1 MPPFE
6 EDDTRK
12 VQTAVVGRA
21 GSDRP
26 VFLPYDPADF
36 DAFMRDRTR
45 EDFYC
50 GTLLGGCGKK
60 LTAKRYTEKK
70 CHFAHRPPVQ
80 CRRRAN
86 GEASA
91 DHLYIGQAL
100 KRWLRGQGHPDAT
113 VAYPDL
119 GSGPGGAVEVRFAG
133 GLRIVRVQMD
143 RLPLQAWREARE
155 RVAARHTAGVHWAYG
170 PDSGLAHNE
179 ADAHGHAIRFSCRTE
194 RGTREVYVGRQV
206 PGHAVEFVPLAH
218 CHLTERGIATPGTC
232 APVSFP
238 LAPGSVAFTGA
249 IEIPSPA
256 EGGVRVYRA
265 DVQPL
270 ESGPVRARISLPRQ
284 YAVPQPYFIHVL
296 EGAVHLVPPA
306 DGSSAV
312 EWLIRA
318 EGARP
323 LTGSTDPRWPDLVPP
338 PRPAPPAPPAAVA
351 VAVGVTQAPGS
362 PLDMPRLLADLRRGL
377 TDAAQ
382 RQDVVDWETLV
393 RSAGEDPERFSA
405 AEQVR
410 LLVELDR
417 PRAVGKPV
425 LSSVLTTEPG
435 TPAPVLFFAEVLA
448 GLGWRSDLPADRVT
462 EIWERQR
469 RTAYSLLR
477 KKPDPEPDPEPE
489 PPAPV
494 ALGAPDSEAHLVTGL
509 RELLRRVAKG
519 RSVIKWD
526 TLLRQQGVARASI
539 TPQERI
545 RLLAA
550 VDAPYR
556 ADGPLLSAL
565 VKAPGLPPSPPSY
578 FGEVLKAMGWRPT
591 TATPTVAAAWT
602 AGRERAYRAAGHA
615 TARTTATVADGPPV
629 PLAGLSRQ
637 LGIEGP
643 VIIRTVRRILTDAA
657 RRRVCVGWHTL
668 AESLGRQPKDFSDH
682 HRLAVLVAVDRAARP
697 TGVMLSALVIGAGH
711 APVPYFADILRALG
725 RPHDLRPIELGQV
738 RKHEQARAFAA
749 HATTPT

>member
-70 CHFAHRPPVQ
+70 CHFAHRPPVH

-100 KRWLRGQGHPDAT
+100 MSWLRGQGHHDAT
-113 VAYPDL
+113 VTYPDL

-133 GLRIVRVQMD
+133 GARIVRIQMD
-143 RLPLQAWREARE
+143 RLPLPAWRETRE
-155 RVAARHTAGVHWAYG
+155 RLGVRHTAGVHWAYG

-179 ADAHGHAIRFSCRTE
+179 ADAYGHAIRFSCRTE

-206 PGHAVEFVPLAH
+206 PGRAVESVPLAA
-218 CHLTERGIATPGTC
+218 CHLTQDGVATPGTG

-249 IEIPSPA
+249 IEVPSPA
-256 EGGVRVYRA
+256 EGGVRLYRA
-265 DVQPL
+265 DAQPL
-270 ESGPVRARISLPRQ
+270 ESGPVRARIALPRE
-284 YAVPQPYFIHVL
+284 YAVPQPYLVHVL
-296 EGAVHLVPPA
+296 DGAVHLVPPA
-306 DGSSAV
+306 DGSSTA

-318 EGARP
+318 EGVRP
-323 LTGSTDPRWPDLVPP
+323 LTGFTDPRWPDLVPP
-338 PRPAPPAPPAAVA
+338 PRPAAPAAVR
-351 VAVGVTQAPGS
+351 VARAPDA
-362 PLDMPRLLADLRRGL
+362 PLDTPRLLAGLRRGL
-377 TDAAQ
+377 IDAAQ

-393 RSAGEDPERFSA
+393 RSTGEDPERFSA

-410 LLVELDR
+410 LLVELDQ
-417 PRAVGKPV
+417 PRSVGKPV
-425 LSSVLTTEPG
+425 LSSLLTAEPG
-435 TPAPVLFFAEVLA
+435 TPAPILFFAAVLA
-448 GLGWRSDLPADRVT
+448 GLGWRSDLPADRVM

-477 KKPDPEPDPEPE
+477 KKPDPAPE
-489 PPAPV
+489 PPPV
-494 ALGAPDSEAHLVTGL
+494 AVAAPDSDVQLVAGL
-509 RELLRRVAKG
+509 RELLRRAAKG
-519 RSVIKWD
+519 RSVIKWE

-556 ADGPLLSAL
+556 VDGPLLSAL
-565 VKAPGLPPSPPSY
+565 VKAPGLPPGPPSY
-578 FGEVLKAMGWRPT
+578 FGEVLKALGWRPT
-591 TATPTVAAAWT
+591 KVTPTVAAAWT
-602 AGRERAYRAAGHA
+602 AGRDRAYRAAGHA
-615 TARTTATVADGPPV
+615 TARTPADGPSV
-629 PLAGLSRQ
+629 PLAGVSRQ

-657 RRRVCVGWHTL
+657 RRQVCVGWHTL
-668 AESLGRQPKDFSDH
+668 AESLGRQPKDFSDR
-682 HRLAVLVAVDRAARP
+682 HRLAVLVAVDRAVRP
-697 TGVMLSALVIGAGH
+697 TGVMLSALVIGVGH

-738 RKHEQARAFAA
+738 RKHEQARVFAA
-749 HATTPT
+749 FATTPK

>member
-12 VQTAVVGRA
+12 VQTAVVGKA
-21 GSDRP
+21 GSDQP

-70 CHFAHRPPVQ
+70 CHFAHRPPVH

-100 KRWLRGQGHPDAT
+100 KRWLRGQGRPDAT
-113 VAYPDL
+113 VTYPDL

-133 GLRIVRVQMD
+133 GTRIVRVQMD
-143 RLPLQAWREARE
+143 RLPFPAWRETRE
-155 RVAARHTAGVHWAYG
+155 RLGARHTAGVHWAYG

-194 RGTREVYVGRQV
+194 HGTREVYVGRQA
-206 PGHAVEFVPLAH
+206 PGRAVESVPLAH
-218 CHLTERGIATPGTC
+218 CHLTERGIATPGTG

-249 IEIPSPA
+249 VEIPSPPG
-256 EGGVRVYRA
+256 GGVRLYRA
-265 DVQPL
+265 DAQPL
-270 ESGPVRARISLPRQ
+270 ESGPVRARIALPRQ
-284 YAVPQPYFIHVL
+284 YAVPQPYLIHVL
-296 EGAVHLVPPA
+296 AAHLVPPA
-306 DGSSAV
+306 DGSSTA

-318 EGARP
+318 ESARP
-323 LTGSTDPRWPDLVPP
+323 LTGFTDPRWPDLVPA
-338 PRPAPPAPPAAVA
+338 PAPPAPPAAVRVPPA
-351 VAVGVTQAPGS
+351 LGVPPDT
-362 PLDMPRLLADLRRGL
+362 PRLLADLRRGL
-377 TDAAQ
+377 TDVAQ

-425 LSSVLTTEPG
+425 LSSLLTPEPG
-435 TPAPVLFFAEVLA
+435 TPAPVFFFGAVLA

-477 KKPDPEPDPEPE
+477 KEPDPEPE
-489 PPAPV
+489 PPTPAEV
-494 ALGAPDSEAHLVTGL
+494 AAPDSDADLVSGL

-519 RSVIKWD
+519 RSVIKWA
-526 TLLRQQGVARASI
+526 TLLRQQGVAQASI

-556 ADGPLLSAL
+556 ADSPLLSAL
-565 VKAPGLPPSPPSY
+565 VKAPGRPPGPPSY
-578 FGEVLKAMGWRPT
+578 FGEVLKTLGWRPT
-591 TATPTVAAAWT
+591 TTTPTVAAAWT
-602 AGRERAYRAAGHA
+602 SGRERAYRAAGHG
-615 TARTTATVADGPPV
+615 TARSTTLADGPPV

-643 VIIRTVRRILTDAA
+643 VIIRTVRRTLTDAA
-657 RRRVCVGWHTL
+657 RRQVCVGWHTL
-668 AESLGRQPKDFSDH
+668 AESLGRQPKDFSDR
-682 HRLAVLVAVDRAARP
+682 HRLAVLVAVDRPARP

-725 RPHDLRPIELGQV
+725 RPYDLRPIELGQV

-749 HATTPT
+749 YATTPK

>member
-70 CHFAHRPPVQ
+70 CHFAHRPPVH

-86 GEASA
+86 GETSA

-100 KRWLRGQGHPDAT
+100 TRWLRGQGHHDAT
-113 VAYPDL
+113 VTYPDL

-133 GLRIVRVQMD
+133 GDRIVRVQMD
-143 RLPLQAWREARE
+143 RLPLPAWRETRE
-155 RVAARHTAGVHWAYG
+155 RLDARHAAGVHWAYG

-206 PGHAVEFVPLAH
+206 PGRAVESVPLDD
-218 CHLTERGIATPGTC
+218 CHLTERGVATPGTG

-256 EGGVRVYRA
+256 EDGVRLYRA
-265 DVQPL
+265 DAQPL
-270 ESGPVRARISLPRQ
+270 ESGPVRARVALPSQ
-284 YAVPQPYFIHVL
+284 YAVPPHLVHVL
-296 EGAVHLVPPA
+296 EGAVHLVPPSE
-306 DGSSAV
+306 GSSTS

-318 EGARP
+318 EAARP
-323 LTGSTDPRWPDLVPP
+323 LTAMTDPRWPDLVPP
-338 PRPAPPAPPAAVA
+338 PRLAAPAAPAAPAAAHVA
-351 VAVGVTQAPGS
+351 RTSDA
-362 PLDMPRLLADLRRGL
+362 PLDTPRLLAGLRRGL
-377 TDAAQ
+377 IEAAQ
-382 RQDVVDWETLV
+382 RQEVVDWETLV

-405 AEQVR
+405 ADQVR
-410 LLVELDR
+410 LLVELDL

-425 LSSVLTTEPG
+425 LSSLLTTEPG
-435 TPAPVLFFAEVLA
+435 MPAPMVSFAAVLA

-477 KKPDPEPDPEPE
+477 RNPEPAPEPDPEP
-489 PPAPV
+489 PV
-494 ALGAPDSEAHLVTGL
+494 AVGAPDPDEQLVDGL
-509 RELLRRVAKG
+509 RVLLRRVAKG
-519 RSVIKWD
+519 RSVIKWE

-550 VDAPYR
+550 VDAHYR

-565 VKAPGLPPSPPSY
+565 VKAPGLPPGPPSY
-578 FGEVLKAMGWRPT
+578 FGEVLKALGWRPT

-602 AGRERAYRAAGHA
+602 AGRNWAYRAAGHA
-615 TARTTATVADGPPV
+615 SARTAIPADGPPV
-629 PLAGLSRQ
+629 SLAGLSRQ

-643 VIIRTVRRILTDAA
+643 VIIRTVRRVLTDAA
-657 RRRVCVGWHTL
+657 RRQVCVGWHTL
-668 AESLGRQPKDFSDH
+668 AESLGRQPKDFSDR
-682 HRLAVLVAVDRAARP
+682 HRLAVLVAVDRASRP
-697 TGVMLSALVIGAGH
+697 TGVVLSALVIGVGH

-738 RKHEQARAFAA
+738 RKREQARAFAA
-749 HATTPT
+749 YATTPK